1 MNDFICNVKKKLQDS
16 ISEICADRVLY
27 VRNPNRDFIRNRKW
41 GLEKIIHFVLSIGG
55 KSLGKE
61 ILDFFDYNENLP
73 SVSAFCQQR
82 SKLKPEA
89 FYKLFRIFTDKFF
102 ELKCMKGYRILAA
115 DGSQLYLPDS
125 CDDPDTFHGNG
136 ENKKGYF
143 MFQMEAIYDVLNHLY
158 IDACACP
165 VLQASERQMLRELLI
180 SNPMKMPSVLI
191 LDRGYESYSLL
202 SFLDEQNIKYLIRV
216 RRDDRCILSH
226 FNPGDG
232 NDMDIHWILGKKDKP
247 DPTVQK
253 EIYKRISDSVKFEK
267 ITKDNPYYDF
277 KTRLVCI
284 ELPSG
289 EKEYL
294 LTSLTRNEFS
304 TKEIDQL
311 YRMRWGIETSFRML
325 KYVVELNQFHTKK
338 AENILQ
344 EIYARLTVY
353 NYCELITTHIAIKQD
368 ASKKYNYQ
376 IDFTQAFHICRHY
389 FRSIN
394 ISPPTIEVLI
404 RKYIQ
409 PIRKDRHYS
418 RKSRRTRPNNHF
430 IYRVS

>member
-1 MNDFICNVKKKLQDS
+1 MHDFTSNVKQKLQDS
-16 ISEICADRVLY
+16 ISEICTDRVLY
-27 VRNPNRDFIRNRKW
+27 VRNPNKDFIRNRKW
-41 GLEKIIHFVLSIGG
+41 VLEKLVHFVLTIGG

-61 ILDFFDYNENLP
+61 ILDFFDYDENLP

-82 SKLKPEA
+82 SKLKPDA
-89 FYKLFRIFTDKFF
+89 FYALFRSFTKKFSK
-102 ELKCMKGYRILAA
+102 LKCMKGYRILAA

-125 CDDPDTFHGNG
+125 CDALDAFHGNG
-136 ENKKGYF
+136 ENKKGYY
-143 MFQMEAIYDVLNHLY
+143 MFQMEAIYDLLNHLY

-165 VLQASERQMLRELLI
+165 VLQASERRMLKELL
-180 SNPMKMPSVLI
+180 SNNPFAAPSILI

-226 FNPGDG
+226 FDPG
-232 NDMDIHWILGKKDKP
+232 NETDMDIHWILGKKDKP
-247 DPTVQK
+247 DLQIPQA
-253 EIYKRISDSVKFEK
+253 IYKRISDSVKFEQ
-267 ITKDNPYYDF
+267 ITKDTPYYDF

-294 LTSLTRNEFS
+294 LTNLARDEFS
-304 TKEIDQL
+304 WNEIGQL

-353 NYCELITTHIAIKQD
+353 NYCELITTHIVIKQD

-389 FRSIN
+389 FRSKN
-394 ISPPTIEVLI
+394 ISPPTVEVLI

-409 PIRKDRHYS
+409 PIRKDRYYL
-418 RKSRRTRPNNHF
+418 RKSKRSRPNNHF